1 MTVLYIQ
8 DEIQILLMN
17 YNGNLDSENSY
28 DSKGRLGS
36 DKINKLNKTYL

>member
-1 MTVLYIQ
+1 MV
-8 DEIQILLMN
+8 N

-36 DKINKLNKTYL
+36 NKINKLNKTSL